1 MFFQIPP
8 PPPVTQAPL
17 TSPAPASDQVQTPT
31 PTTPTPAPATP
42 AAAAVPAVPPP
53 AATERVFA
61 GTAGV
66 IFNAVKPDSVK
77 DFEMILGRLKQALAG
92 SSDPIRRQQ
101 SAGWKIFKATEPGP
115 AASVLYVFVMD
126 PAVKGADYGIARIL
140 AEAFPAEA
148 PALYR
153 TYIASFASGQ
163 SLLNLQPA
171 PTVPTAPETVLRPL
185 TVPAPAAPAAT
196 TVP

>member
-8 PPPVTQAPL
+8 PPPPAPAPAVTQAP
-17 TSPAPASDQVQTPT
+17 TPT
-31 PTTPTPAPATP
+31 QTPAPGSPATP
-42 AAAAVPAVPPP
+42 PGTTPVTALPAAPPP

-66 IFNAVKPDSVK
+66 IFNAIKPDSVK
-77 DFEMILGRLKQALAG
+77 DFEMILGRLKQALAA
-92 SSDPIRRQQ
+92 SPDPVRRQQ
-101 SAGWKIFKATEPGP
+101 ATGWKIFRATEPGP

-126 PAVKGADYGIARIL
+126 PAVKGADYGVAKIL
-140 AEAFPAEA
+140 AEAYPAEA

-153 TYIASFASGQ
+153 TYIATFASGQ

-171 PTVPTAPETVLRPL
+171 PGPETAVRPL
-185 TVPAPAAPAAT
+185 AVPAPAAT